1 MGNFNPAQTP
11 GNAPCV
17 CRLAIVAYTIVFM
30 PTKVT
35 TQRIAREC
43 IAMRVRL
50 LNRVITKIYDDYLR
64 PHGLRAAQQN
74 ILIAISLM
82 KLATPSELERR
93 LSLDKSTVSRN
104 VERMRRRGWIE
115 LISAEDG
122 RSHHLHVTSEGMKL
136 LRKTLVAWEQAQ
148 KKTAALLGKQ
158 AITALFRLDPDA
170 DR

>member
-1 MGNFNPAQTP
+1 
-11 GNAPCV
+11 
-17 CRLAIVAYTIVFM
+17 
-30 PTKVT
+30 
-35 TQRIAREC
+35 
-43 IAMRVRL
+43 MRVRV
-50 LNRVITKIYDDYLR
+50 LNRVITKIYDDCLR

-158 AITALFRLDPDA
+158 GITALFRLDAAPDA
-170 DR
+170 DRA